1 MFIVL
6 EGTDGCGKTT
16 QAALLCE
23 RLEQAGH
30 RVAHF
35 HFPILEEKSVFGE
48 LIAAYLR
55 GEFGD
60 LATLPPKLIGALYA
74 ANRHETQPILQKALD
89 EGKVLVVDR
98 YYASNLAYAG
108 AKVPAGAER
117 DALIR
122 WLIQTDLEGF
132 GNLAPDLTLFLDAP
146 LRFSTSV
153 NQQRNQTRDRAYTE
167 GKQDIHEAKVEYQ
180 ACVQEVYRS
189 LGSYLSN
196 YDIVACGD
204 GLGGM
209 KPKERIAEE
218 IWARVEGLLPR

>member
-1 MFIVL
+1 M
-6 EGTDGCGKTT
+6 
-16 QAALLCE
+16 
-23 RLEQAGH
+23 
-30 RVAHF
+30 
-35 HFPILEEKSVFGE
+35 
-48 LIAAYLR
+48 
-55 GEFGD
+55 
-60 LATLPPKLIGALYA
+60 
-74 ANRHETQPILQKALD
+74 QKALE

-153 NQQRNQTRDRAYTE
+153 NQQRNKTRDRAYTE

-189 LGSYLSN
+189 LGGYLSN

-218 IWARVEGLLPR
+218 IWARAEGLFPR